1 MSRRQRADTA
11 RSPEFSSGDEGQGLF
26 GKPTLWIFW
35 FFIVVVCVA
44 LLIPAIPQYRLLK
57 KIEAELVDAQQT
69 ELALRNKRDQL
80 EAESRALKK
89 NPRYLEARARDPL
102 RVQLVGETVIQIG
115 N

>member
-11 RSPEFSSGDEGQGLF
+11 RSPEFFSGDEGQGLF

>member
-11 RSPEFSSGDEGQGLF
+11 RSPEFLSGDEGQGLF